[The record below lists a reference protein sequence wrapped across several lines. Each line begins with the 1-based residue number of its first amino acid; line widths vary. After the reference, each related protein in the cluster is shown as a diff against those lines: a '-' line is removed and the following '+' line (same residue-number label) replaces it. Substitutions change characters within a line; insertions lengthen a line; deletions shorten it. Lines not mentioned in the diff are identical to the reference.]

1 MGFCSRNCSKC
12 NCSGRRAEA
21 AFPLSTAASW
31 ESWQSHHHAAT
42 VLLRCMGSQWHF
54 WRGLSG
60 SGRSCSSDIFQSIQL
75 FSPSQKFG
83 KPFSAICPAPSLL
96 KATDKN
102 GVSKI
107 ALIVRR
113 FEKKKSQ
120 LKVKYTD
127 WKAPYFLWTN
137 AFNSGCF
144 HLFHRVKVYLF
155 VVCRLTKIQHL
166 SDNL

>member
-60 SGRSCSSDIFQSIQL
+60 RSCSSDIFQSIQL

-83 KPFSAICPAPSLL
+83 KPFSAVCPAPSLL

-113 FEKKKSQ
+113 FEKKKSAKCNVMENTPTERLPTFYEQ
-120 LKVKYTD
+120 TLLIAAVFIYSTGLKCIC
-127 WKAPYFLWTN
+127 LL
-137 AFNSGCF
+137 S
-144 HLFHRVKVYLF
+144 
-155 VVCRLTKIQHL
+155 VV
-166 SDNL
+166 